1 METPT
6 RVKLLLDTHVW
17 LWRLLAPERLSD
29 EAESAIADRDN
40 ELCLSPISTWESLVL
55 ARKGRL
61 SLMPSPAEW
70 VLEALRR
77 SALTAI
83 PLSHAIALRSERL
96 EGLDSEDPADR
107 SLVATALEHGLALVT
122 ADRAIHAFRPLT
134 TLW

>member
-1 METPT
+1 MLASEAAVPQAAGLTPNQP
-6 RVKLLLDTHVW
+6 V
-17 LWRLLAPERLSD
+17 RLSV
-29 EAESAIADRDN
+29 IACS
-40 ELCLSPISTWESLVL
+40 CLSPVSTWESLVL

-107 SLVATALEHGLALVT
+107 FLVATALEHGLALVT